1 MVVLTLNRD
10 GVAVA
15 VALALLL
22 LLLGG
27 GLGWFMVALM
37 LYFLVLAFL
46 VTYLRLDYKEKRG
59 LTERTRGVMNVLSN
73 GLAPLAFAALYYL
86 GGQLSNNLLALA
98 GLAGFIG
105 AVAAITADKF
115 SSELGVL
122 DGLPRVIFTMKVT
135 KKGRSGAV
143 TVFGLA
149 MGAAGAFLVGQAAV
163 VLLGS
168 GIAALGGVG
177 ALTVVAIMTV
187 SGFFGSLV
195 DSMSGYF
202 EELGIGTK
210 HTSNLI
216 CSVAGGIAAV
226 ALVLLLA

>member
-1 MVVLTLNRD
+1 MILLTLNKL

-15 VALALLL
+15 VVLALLL
-22 LLLGG
+22 LFLGNS
-27 GLGWFMVALM
+27 LGWFMVALM

-73 GLAPLAFAALYYL
+73 GLAPLGFAALYCA
-86 GGQLSNNLLALA
+86 GSALSNNILALA
-98 GLAGFIG
+98 GLAGFVG

-143 TVFGLA
+143 TWFGLA
-149 MGAAGAFLVGQAAV
+149 MGAVGAFLVAQAAV
-163 VLLGS
+163 VLMGG
-168 GIAALGGVG
+168 GIAAFGGLGA
-177 ALTVVAIMTV
+177 ALIVAIMTA
-187 SGFFGSLV
+187 SGFLGSVV
-195 DSMSGYF
+195 DSMFGYF
-202 EELGIGTK
+202 EELGIGNK
-210 HTSNLI
+210 HTSNLL
-216 CSVAGGIAAV
+216 CSILGGVIAV
-226 ALVLLLA
+226 ALVLLLL